1 MVVHTYTAEIYYYQ
15 NKLHD
20 ITQYGKDH
28 GGFGFSA
35 QNYNSKTK
43 LIFPLQQFG
52 SIWLGIAKPKM
63 LKPFQQVVT
72 L

>member
-28 GGFGFSA
+28 GGLGFQPNIAPKNQPHISSLPVLVRHSQA
-35 QNYNSKTK
+35 Q
-43 LIFPLQQFG
+43 
-52 SIWLGIAKPKM
+52 KM
-63 LKPFQQVVT
+63 LSVQP
-72 L
+72 